1 MSYID
6 RTSEKLYRKSIAILS
21 DEELSKEIWVL
32 DEHIRYLQKEDDQ
45 TASSMCELLSVAL
58 EERERRAFNRGYV

>member
-45 TASSMCELLSVAL
+45 TASSMCDLLSVAL